1 MINAITYDVDK
12 NAEGKDR
19 LKAYAEELSK
29 KYSVKAKDNG
39 EGGKDK

>member
-19 LKAYAEELSK
+19 LMAYAEELSK
-29 KYSVKAKDNG
+29 KYAVKANDNG
-39 EGGKDK
+39 EGGQDK